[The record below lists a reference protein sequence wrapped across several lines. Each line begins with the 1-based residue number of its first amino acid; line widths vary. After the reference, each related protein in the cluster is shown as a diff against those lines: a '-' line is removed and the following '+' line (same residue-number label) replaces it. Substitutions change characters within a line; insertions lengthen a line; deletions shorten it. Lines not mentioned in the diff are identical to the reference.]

1 MKGTVTITDENRI
14 LIILGGDWRTPQQI
28 MRCLKNAGP
37 DVAQGAT
44 IHLTTTDG
52 KQPSAKGPQRGHKV
66 LWRAGMSMQAWA
78 CNILIV
84 GQEGRTS
91 LLEVC

>member
-52 KQPSAKGPQRGHKV
+52 KDDPAISLELADGDLALQFKKTIQAVRSLKEAGIIQSAE
-66 LWRAGMSMQAWA
+66 LS
-78 CNILIV
+78 
-84 GQEGRTS
+84 
-91 LLEVC
+91 